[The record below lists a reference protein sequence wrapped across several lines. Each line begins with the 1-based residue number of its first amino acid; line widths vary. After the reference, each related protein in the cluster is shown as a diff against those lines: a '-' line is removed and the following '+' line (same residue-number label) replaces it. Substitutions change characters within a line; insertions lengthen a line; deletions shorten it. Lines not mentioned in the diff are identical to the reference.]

1 MRDRLAD
8 CDDHRLFTVFE
19 ALCSGVSIDEIHDIT
34 RIDRWF
40 LARLQ
45 NLVDYE
51 TSIQNGLTPELYQ
64 RGKYLGYPD
73 AALRRLS
80 GSETLPPFRAGYKM
94 VDTCAAEFDAQ
105 TPYFYAS
112 ADARCE
118 ARTFPR
124 SGKPRHG
131 ARLRADPHR
140 PGHRV

>member
-19 ALCSGVSIDEIHDIT
+19 ALCSGVSVDEIHDIT

-51 TSIQNGLTPELYQ
+51 ASIQGGLTPELYQ

-80 GSETLPPFRAGYKM
+80 GSETLPP
-94 VDTCAAEFDAQ
+94 
-105 TPYFYAS
+105 PLNS
-112 ADARCE
+112 
-118 ARTFPR
+118 
-124 SGKPRHG
+124 
-131 ARLRADPHR
+131 RL
-140 PGHRV
+140 